1 MPMIDHRPPR
11 DDPPEGGGPS
21 NVIGVLNMTVELAGG
36 AQGAVGAPRFGRGGL
51 PTSTK
56 G

>member
-1 MPMIDHRPPR
+1 MLDHRPPR
-11 DDPPEGGGPS
+11 DDPPEGGGRQDLE
-21 NVIGVLNMTVELAGG
+21 GLLDMTVKLAGG
-36 AQGAVGAPRFGRGGL
+36 AQCAVGAPRFGRGRL